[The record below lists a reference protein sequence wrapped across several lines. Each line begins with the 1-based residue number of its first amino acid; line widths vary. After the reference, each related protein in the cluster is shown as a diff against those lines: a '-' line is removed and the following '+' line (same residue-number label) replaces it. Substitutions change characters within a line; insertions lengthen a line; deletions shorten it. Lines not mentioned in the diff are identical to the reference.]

1 MGRSLLRIRLP
12 CPRLCHPPLDPRL
25 GAQGV
30 LPPVPLARPT
40 SHERAGIA
48 AAQNGRARG
57 QSLTTTQP
65 VLCNRTAT
73 VPRCGSLQG
82 TQSLPSLCCR
92 LEGSRSPSRGP
103 KRPHRSLVLSGRRS
117 PASSYLIC
125 SRGRGVVIYLGP
137 AHGVISQART
147 TTTFGRQ
154 SRGRRTGWS
163 GDPVDSKRRLRVCA
177 SKRRRARGR

>member
-57 QSLTTTQP
+57 QSLTTTQS
-65 VLCNRTAT
+65 VL
-73 VPRCGSLQG
+73 LQSDCHRSAVRG
-82 TQSLPSLCCR
+82 FARYAKPAPLWLARGLSFSF
-92 LEGSRSPSRGP
+92 SRSKAAAPFA
-103 KRPHRSLVLSGRRS
+103 RS
-117 PASSYLIC
+117 
-125 SRGRGVVIYLGP
+125 
-137 AHGVISQART
+137 
-147 TTTFGRQ
+147 
-154 SRGRRTGWS
+154 
-163 GDPVDSKRRLRVCA
+163 
-177 SKRRRARGR
+177 

>member
-57 QSLTTTQP
+57 QSLTTTQS
-65 VLCNRTAT
+65 VFCNRTAT
-73 VPRCGSLQG
+73 VPRCGALQG
-82 TQSLPSLCCR
+82 TQSLRLCGW
-92 LEGSRSPSRGP
+92 LEGSHSPSRGP
-103 KRPHRSLVLSGRRS
+103 KRPHRSLVPSGRRS

-125 SRGRGVVIYLGP
+125 SRECGVVIYLGP
-137 AHGVISQART
+137 ALGVISQART
-147 TTTFGRQ
+147 TTTSGRQ

-163 GDPVDSKRRLRVCA
+163 GDPVDSKRR
-177 SKRRRARGR
+177 